1 MADDHARQAINF
13 LSREFSACDER
24 VLIGNCKTHHCPAY
38 VSTSK
43 LPDAVLIH
51 CNKSAQAHRYTS
63 IVLDEALRHTDASR
77 KRKTPLK
84 ILRVTLS
91 GTKPVANTMG
101 SDSPDIVMAGQ
112 DDEDE
117 LLGLSHMDRD
127 DSAEPDVAGADG
139 STVYM
144 EGRETKAPSA

>member
-1 MADDHARQAINF
+1 MQTHHLFTFLSHVDTTMADDHARQAINF

-91 GTKPVANTMG
+91 G
-101 SDSPDIVMAGQ
+101 
-112 DDEDE
+112 
-117 LLGLSHMDRD
+117 
-127 DSAEPDVAGADG
+127 
-139 STVYM
+139 
-144 EGRETKAPSA
+144 